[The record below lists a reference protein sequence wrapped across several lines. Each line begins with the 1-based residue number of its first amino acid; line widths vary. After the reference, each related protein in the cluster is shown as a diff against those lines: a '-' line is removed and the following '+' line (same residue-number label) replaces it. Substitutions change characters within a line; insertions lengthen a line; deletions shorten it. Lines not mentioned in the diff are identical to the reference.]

1 MWDLQLKVQLCRIN
15 NILLHSQCTVTKT
28 SLVAGFPT
36 PLPAVHLKYPWSRLL
51 MTRGKVT
58 TLLLETLVH
67 VMRGSGFPTAASQ
80 FRVTLSASVT
90 LWLPDILVMAGGTEK
105 KKSKTELTQ
114 VKWIYK
120 LETFK
125 HRKGVHRGKEH
136 VVNG

>member
-1 MWDLQLKVQLCRIN
+1 MYSNKDIFRGRISNTIIRSAPKISLIPSTDDKREGDNTIVRNFSPCDAWLWIPDCCFTVQSHI
-15 NILLHSQCTVTKT
+15 I
-28 SLVAGFPT
+28 SLS
-36 PLPAVHLKYPWSRLL
+36 H
-51 MTRGKVT
+51 
-58 TLLLETLVH
+58 TLVT
-67 VMRGSGFPTAASQ
+67 RYISNGW
-80 FRVTLSASVT
+80 RN
-90 LWLPDILVMAGGTEK
+90 WK

>member
-1 MWDLQLKVQLCRIN
+1 
-15 NILLHSQCTVTKT
+15 
-28 SLVAGFPT
+28 
-36 PLPAVHLKYPWSRLL
+36 

-105 KKSKTELTQ
+105 KKQNRTDTSKMNLQ
-114 VKWIYK
+114 ARDI
-120 LETFK
+120 
-125 HRKGVHRGKEH
+125 
-136 VVNG
+136 